1 MNSDDVVS
9 TTMETIWLSHS
20 VEETLALAARFAVR
34 LRGGGAVALQGD
46 LGSGKTCFAKG
57 VVSALS
63 GVEPA
68 EIPSPTFTLVEE
80 YRGEGPIYH
89 VDLYR
94 MRDAREAEELA
105 WDEILAPGAVALVE
119 WPERMEKI
127 IPYCQF
133 RLSFSKEGEG
143 VRRIALAERA
153 TSDVCR

>member
-1 MNSDDVVS
+1 
-9 TTMETIWLSHS
+9 METVWISHS
-20 VEETLALAARFAVR
+20 VEETLALAARFAER
-34 LRGGGAVALQGD
+34 LRSGGAVALQGD

-57 VVSALS
+57 LISALS

-80 YRGEGPIYH
+80 YRGSAPIYH

-119 WPERMEKI
+119 WPERMGKI

-143 VRRIALAERA
+143 VRRIALAERESA
-153 TSDVCR
+153 DVSR